1 MTRNAIETVMGGVV
15 LVVAA
20 VFLVFAYNTTNTGGG
35 SGGGYT
41 LTANFNQ
48 VVGLEPGAE
57 VMVSGVRVG
66 RVVGTSLNSDTYLA
80 EITIGIETGIDLP
93 RDTIAS
99 VESTSLLGGKYLNLI
114 PGGEEAMLAPGEQ
127 IQYTQSVPSLEQ
139 LLGQVV
145 HSISSGSSGDG

>member
-1 MTRNAIETVMGGVV
+1 MSRNAIETVMGGVV

-35 SGGGYT
+35 AGGGTGYT
-41 LTANFNQ
+41 LTAQFNQ
-48 VVGLEPGAE
+48 VVGLDPGSE
-57 VMVSGVRVG
+57 VMISGVRVG
-66 RVVGTSLNSDTYLA
+66 RVVGASLNSETYLA
-80 EITIGIETGIDLP
+80 EVTIGIETGVELP

-114 PGGEEAMLAPGEQ
+114 PGGESAMLEPGER

-145 HSISSGSSGDG
+145 HSVSSGDG

>member
-1 MTRNAIETVMGGVV
+1 MAMSRNAIETVMGGIV

-20 VFLVFAYNTTNTGGG
+20 VFLIFAYNTTSTGGG
-35 SGGGYT
+35 GGGGYS
-41 LTANFNQ
+41 LTAQFNQ

-66 RVVGTSLNSDTYLA
+66 RVVGTNLNADTYLA
-80 EITIGIETGIDLP
+80 EIEIGIETGIELP

-114 PGGEEAMLAPGEQ
+114 PGGEMEMLAPGEQ

-145 HSISSGSSGDG
+145 HSISSGDG